1 MQFYATIA
9 SEHGVKSVEGDEF
22 LEISVKGDNDQQ
34 DLMLIRIVPVHGTNQ
49 YDVRMMARLRDS
61 DYDFLG
67 SSLDD
72 RDQPV
77 YKVQEFKL
85 HGTN

>member
-1 MQFYATIA
+1 MKFYATIA
-9 SEHGVKSVEGDEF
+9 SEHGIKTAEGDEF
-22 LEISVKGDNDQQ
+22 LEISVKCDNDQQ
-34 DLMLIRIVPVHGTNQ
+34 ELMIMRIVPVEGTNQ
-49 YDVRMMARLRDS
+49 YDVRMMAKLRDT

-72 RDQPV
+72 DDQPV

-85 HGTN
+85 HGTD